1 MTARDDF
8 TEKDKA
14 QLARQ
19 VGYLCSFPS
28 CRVATVGSTRDGK
41 GVISIGTAAHI
52 CAASPGGP
60 RYDEQMTTAERRSPD
75 NGIWMCRDHGK
86 AIDSDEKA
94 FPAALLRQWK
104 QHALQEAW
112 FRVVRTG
119 DKVAALPATQVSLAL
134 RSAAERDLQALRST
148 ERWPKTEVS
157 LLVEIA
163 DLAKPVAASALAENG
178 VALQDLIL
186 TAPPGMGKTTTLLQF
201 AEGIHLAGG
210 LPLFISLGDW
220 ATDSASLLASVL
232 QRAAFSGISETDL
245 RTVAAEPGVVML
257 LDGWNELDIDAA
269 RRARVQIEG
278 LKASLPNLGL
288 MVSTRKQAMDVPFRG
303 AHVALL
309 PLDETLQ
316 LEIAIALRGSEG
328 AGLLDEAW
336 RTPGVR
342 ELVGIPL
349 YLEALMSLPQGAAF
363 PTTKEAVLSL
373 FVASHEQQHQH
384 ADALRLGAGGMQTAY
399 LEGLAALA
407 TATANTAVSDS
418 NARRAIATTAHQL
431 TDDGQITIKPQPDAV
446 LGVLVSDHLLTRTEV
461 GPGYA
466 FQHQQFQEWYASHEV
481 ERRVLGGVHEPAG
494 RGTLKSEILDL
505 PAWEEAIFFMVER
518 LARGNAVRQKAC
530 AEAILAA
537 FEVDPIL
544 SAEMVARATD
554 AVWALVEPGI
564 AARVR
569 RWHAPGQA
577 DRALRFML
585 TSGRPEFLDVVW
597 PLITHEN
604 EQVSLGALRGT
615 ATLRPSILGPSPS
628 IRIRAIEARPRS
640 ALLHEFADRGGM
652 GGMDLATEIA
662 MNDPDVDVQVAV
674 IDALAFRRADRHVAR
689 ILERAGVEARQRI
702 VERRL
707 VDLVQDKSVQEIVA
721 SVRSGMPQDA
731 QTPDQRLFALVE
743 SGDAEA
749 VANELTDLVS
759 SIDLERLGDPAR
771 GMLAT
776 TEGPHA
782 KAIAQGVLARMKTG
796 TPLFF
801 GAVDLMIAADLSLEE
816 KWLVD
821 VALSTPAERDDSAS
835 AAAAVL
841 GPAATGKLIDA
852 LLALAPTIRTDQTSA
867 TRYRR
872 LADRLSSAPE
882 VSLLNA
888 VERRSALLEVEQIAR
903 LADLLSRR
911 RGERD
916 PRGQT
921 FAPEGIETLQRLI
934 VDWGERLL
942 DAASSRWQRQTLAT
956 LVERAPSPRQIDVLQ
971 RLLDRELHDLAA
983 ARSRAEASKWQDK
996 AAVTEVQTSNVGAY
1010 ARAFRAIGGK
1020 QVVDTVRSYLL
1031 DRAFGESAGR
1041 IISAEWE
1048 RANTTPSERRFGLR
1062 PDFSNV
1068 AERRNRRRLNRLETS
1083 EEAEILFAAIDKLM
1097 SGAAVVEDI
1106 ALAIKLAT
1114 LALRLPHG
1122 DRADTVARLLALG
1135 DFRTRLGLLQS
1146 LVVSGEA
1153 IDIERVT
1160 EGISATFEA
1169 AKAHTW
1175 ILTDSNAYLL
1185 REWLQLLAFT
1195 AQLHKVRAVVNG
1207 LPAERRAPGF
1217 LEDMIAALADVP
1229 GQETEDVLFGLAND
1243 NDDFH
1248 DNRIWH
1254 ETVFR
1259 LGRASAVKRYFEVV
1273 VEHGPRGKALDDRLI
1288 VRRLASALDAGPA
1301 LRAQAYACLTT
1312 TPDKPGIDMVAG
1324 AIAEAPDEDGLL
1336 LLVER
1341 QIRTGRETLGWRT
1354 IERVVTDHIPVDGWQ
1369 GAYETTP
1376 KPAASLRRRLLA
1388 LTADGSGAD
1397 IAAQWL
1403 EDIDVIRDEHGR
1415 PGLEPRHPDL
1425 GSGRAWPIITG
1436 LNGQCVGG

>member
-1 MTARDDF
+1 
-8 TEKDKA
+8 
-14 QLARQ
+14 
-19 VGYLCSFPS
+19 
-28 CRVATVGSTRDGK
+28 
-41 GVISIGTAAHI
+41 
-52 CAASPGGP
+52 
-60 RYDEQMTTAERRSPD
+60 MTTAERRSPD

-112 FRVVRTG
+112 CRVVRTG
-119 DKVAALPATQVSLAL
+119 DKVAALLATQVSLAL

-201 AEGIHLAGG
+201 AEGINLAGG

-481 ERRVLGGVHEPAG
+481 ERRVLDGVHEPAG
-494 RGTLKSEILDL
+494 RGALKSEILDL

-518 LARGNAVRQKAC
+518 LARGDAVRQKAC

-743 SGDAEA
+743 SDDAEA

-816 KWLVD
+816 TWLVD

-882 VSLLNA
+882 VSFLNA

-942 DAASSRWQRQTLAT
+942 DAASSRWQRQTLA
-956 LVERAPSPRQIDVLQ
+956 
-971 RLLDRELHDLAA
+971 
-983 ARSRAEASKWQDK
+983 
-996 AAVTEVQTSNVGAY
+996 
-1010 ARAFRAIGGK
+1010 
-1020 QVVDTVRSYLL
+1020 
-1031 DRAFGESAGR
+1031 
-1041 IISAEWE
+1041 
-1048 RANTTPSERRFGLR
+1048 
-1062 PDFSNV
+1062 
-1068 AERRNRRRLNRLETS
+1068 
-1083 EEAEILFAAIDKLM
+1083 
-1097 SGAAVVEDI
+1097 
-1106 ALAIKLAT
+1106 
-1114 LALRLPHG
+1114 
-1122 DRADTVARLLALG
+1122 
-1135 DFRTRLGLLQS
+1135 
-1146 LVVSGEA
+1146 
-1153 IDIERVT
+1153 
-1160 EGISATFEA
+1160 
-1169 AKAHTW
+1169 
-1175 ILTDSNAYLL
+1175 
-1185 REWLQLLAFT
+1185 FT

-1217 LEDMIAALADVP
+1217 LEDMVAALADVP

-1243 NDDFH
+1243 NDEFH

-1436 LNGQCVGG
+1436 LNGQRVGGYGLHGAPDRQ